1 VADTTTT
8 LEEPIVTITAPAPAA
23 TAVLPEAPR
32 RSRRGLLLTGGRIAV
47 AVLIAGF
54 LAYAIVNMWPDVRHT
69 WSTLAWPSVVL
80 ALMAVLAGFCANTM
94 AWRAAVADLECTVGV
109 VDAGRIQ
116 FVGNL
121 AKYLPGSVW
130 SVVLQMELGRRA
142 GLPRARAFLASL
154 LAMGLGITASLLV
167 GTLALPSLLAA
178 THHTGYGA
186 TVRVGLYVLVVLVP
200 VALVCSIPWVLTRL
214 VQVVL
219 RLLRRRPLSH
229 ELSWS
234 GVLKVV
240 GWTAV
245 GYAFFGIQLWLL
257 ANAAAEPGPAGLLR
271 ATGAMALAM
280 VLGTFAVF
288 SPSGL
293 GVREAV
299 LVAALAPFLATQGT
313 DGVGAAL
320 GIAVASRVVFTAA
333 DLVAAAA
340 AGLSSLR
347 LLHRTTPAR

>member
-1 VADTTTT
+1 MADTTTT
-8 LEEPIVTITAPAPAA
+8 LDEPIVTITAPPEEVAAP
-23 TAVLPEAPR
+23 PR
-32 RSRRGLLLTGGRIAV
+32 PRLKGLLLTGGRIAV

-54 LAYAIVNMWPDVRHT
+54 LAYAIVNMWPDVRRT
-69 WSTLAWPSVVL
+69 WATLAWPSVAL
-80 ALMAVLAGFCANTM
+80 ALVAVLAGFCANTM
-94 AWRAAVADLECTVGV
+94 AWRAAVSDLECRVGV

-154 LAMGLGITASLLV
+154 VAMGLGITASLLV
-167 GTLALPSLLAA
+167 GTLALPSLLGA
-178 THHTGYGA
+178 TGRAGYGDG
-186 TVRVGLYVLVVLVP
+186 VRVGLYVLAVLVP

-214 VQVVL
+214 VQLVL
-219 RLLRRRPLSH
+219 RLLRRRPLTH
-229 ELSWS
+229 ELSWP
-234 GVLKVV
+234 GVLKVI

-257 ANAAAEPGPAGLLR
+257 TNAAAEPGPAGLLR

-299 LVAALAPFLATQGT
+299 LVAALAPFLAGHGT

-333 DLVAAAA
+333 DLVAAAV
-340 AGLSSLR
+340 AGVSSVR
-347 LLHRTTPAR
+347 LLRRTTR